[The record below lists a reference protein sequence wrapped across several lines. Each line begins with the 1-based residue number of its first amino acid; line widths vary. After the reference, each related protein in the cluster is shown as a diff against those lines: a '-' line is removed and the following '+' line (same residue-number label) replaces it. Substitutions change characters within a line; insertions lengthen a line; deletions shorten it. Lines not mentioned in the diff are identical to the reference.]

1 MFGVLFFVVALN
13 ENANGTIGSK
23 LLSSRSCVA
32 PMSRRLHRLRM
43 PIALIGI
50 GAGTRN
56 TMAKL
61 KKCQAVIWEPDMFKH
76 AVSRSVDRLG
86 ADPV

>member
-1 MFGVLFFVVALN
+1 ML
-13 ENANGTIGSK
+13 
-23 LLSSRSCVA
+23 
-32 PMSRRLHRLRM
+32 RRLLRLRM
-43 PIALIGI
+43 PIALIGT

-61 KKCQAVIWEPDMFKH
+61 ENCQAVIWEADMFQH
-76 AVSRSVDRLG
+76 AVSRSVDRLR